1 MQAGGAGGALACPA
15 AARALRLL
23 RETPLARALPPSEAA
38 HPASVALAA
47 LVGTQSLP
55 LAAQGACG
63 NLAKIRPGMQ
73 SSTAMHPQQEEL
85 HVNEKSR
92 M

>member
-1 MQAGGAGGALACPA
+1 MHAGGAGGAPACPA

-47 LVGTQSLP
+47 LVGTQSMP
-55 LAAQGACG
+55 LAAHSACG
-63 NLAKIRPGMQ
+63 NLAQACRAALLCTLSK
-73 SSTAMHPQQEEL
+73 
-85 HVNEKSR
+85 KSC